1 MWHLSL
7 AFLLNCKPNNSN
19 PSKVIYITLELP
31 NLFDTKV
38 IIMVIGCL
46 TSGYHPVS
54 CLLPFTFKLNFK
66 VALGLSR
73 YLINAKLHFHMCPQ
87 LWVCFT
93 NSDTTLLTYFQPL
106 FITMPHRSF
115 LAPLTHSQL
124 FLLFSIY
131 LLVDLYSAFFPE
143 NFRPIKY
150 YTSKIKLKMGK
161 VGKQIGIENLRDNRW
176 LGEREEGCSGQF
188 IFLLLVC
195 HSENL
200 SIVRFFFSQVSDPV
214 SRCLKSFLVQKR

>member
-1 MWHLSL
+1 
-7 AFLLNCKPNNSN
+7 
-19 PSKVIYITLELP
+19 
-31 NLFDTKV
+31 
-38 IIMVIGCL
+38 
-46 TSGYHPVS
+46 
-54 CLLPFTFKLNFK
+54 
-66 VALGLSR
+66 
-73 YLINAKLHFHMCPQ
+73 MCPQ

-131 LLVDLYSAFFPE
+131 LLLDLYSAFSPE
-143 NFRPIKY
+143 SLRPIKY
-150 YTSKIKLKMGK
+150 YTSKVKLKMGK
-161 VGKQIGIENLRDNRW
+161 VGKQIGIENLRDNGW
-176 LGEREEGCSGQF
+176 LGEREEGCSEQF

-200 SIVRFFFSQVSDPV
+200 SIVSFFFSPSLWSSIKMLEVISSSKEIGIFYV
-214 SRCLKSFLVQKR
+214 YRFGWTESTTLSVVYSLLLHRS

>member
-7 AFLLNCKPNNSN
+7 AFLLNCKPSNSN

-46 TSGYHPVS
+46 TSGYHPIS

-66 VALGLSR
+66 VALGLSH

-131 LLVDLYSAFFPE
+131 LLLDLYSAVFPE
-143 NFRPIKY
+143 SLRPIKY

-161 VGKQIGIENLRDNRW
+161 VGNQIGIENLRDNRW

-200 SIVRFFFSQVSDPV
+200 SIVSFFPQVSDPV